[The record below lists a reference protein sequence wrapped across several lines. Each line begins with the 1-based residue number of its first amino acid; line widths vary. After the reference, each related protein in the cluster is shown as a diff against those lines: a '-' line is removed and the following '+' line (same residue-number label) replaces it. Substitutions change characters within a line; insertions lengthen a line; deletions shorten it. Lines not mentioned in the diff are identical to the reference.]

1 MGASRVQMLG
11 DTVIRAQ
18 KLRSW
23 ALITTILAS
32 SWTPAAAGTL
42 EDEMRD
48 LVANHP
54 QIQAKIKGVSSAD
67 EGIRGARSGYLP
79 SVKFS
84 GDQGHEYVDNPDR
97 RGTQGK
103 PFMDKRNTTGLTVT
117 QKIFDGFSTDSQV
130 ESAKTSR
137 RISESDLRSTRQ
149 ATLLE
154 GSIAYLDVM
163 RTTKLVAL
171 SRENERK
178 IAEQQNLED
187 ERVKKGSGI
196 ASDVLQAKQRLQVAK
211 ERRVNYEGQFHAA
224 VAKYTQVFGHAP
236 DVAALSDPPLP
247 LDLIPETL
255 DLSLEAAEK
264 DNPSLES
271 ATSTINLTAD
281 KRNIAEA
288 GYWPTLD
295 LVGKADYEHGKNA
308 TVGVRRDWSLMLVAS
323 WELFSGFKT
332 DATVAQASW
341 DHGASKD
348 NRFHTSRKIAEQ
360 ARVAWHK
367 LQTAR
372 QRLDLLENAAV
383 LAEEVWTAT
392 MKKREA
398 GKATVTEVLD
408 EETRINDAR
417 INYTGAYYDM
427 YQASYE
433 LLTAMGRLEVDNLSR
448 AKPASSL
455 DVSPL
460 RSVEY
465 TYPKDQAP
473 KPQAAHPAKA
483 PSPAVATPAAPALA
497 PVPAAQPAAKPDGQ
511 AADAAVM
518 ERVRDLVASQ
528 QQPDNSFWTI
538 R

>member
-1 MGASRVQMLG
+1 MGASHVHILGHRV
-11 DTVIRAQ
+11 TN
-18 KLRSW
+18 
-23 ALITTILAS
+23 AS
-32 SWTPAAAGTL
+32 SLKRWAALFTAVATFASPVVAATL
-42 EDEMRD
+42 DEEMRD
-48 LVANHP
+48 LVTNHP
-54 QIQAKIKGVSSAD
+54 QIQAKQKGVNSAE
-67 EGIRGARSGYLP
+67 EGIRNARSGYLP
-79 SVKFS
+79 TVKLN
-84 GDQGHEYVDNPDR
+84 GDQGHEYIDSPDR
-97 RGTQGK
+97 RAIQSK
-103 PFMDKRNTTGLTVT
+103 PFMDKRNTSSLTVT
-117 QKIFDGFSTDSQV
+117 QKIFDGFATDSQV
-130 ESAKTSR
+130 DAAKTTR
-137 RISESDLRSTRQ
+137 RITESDLRSVRQ

-154 GSIAYLDVM
+154 GAIAYLDIM

-196 ASDVLQAKQRLQVAK
+196 ASDVLSAKQRLQVAK

-236 DVAALSDPPLP
+236 DVATLADPPLP
-247 LDLIPETL
+247 MDLIPETM

-271 ATSTINLTAD
+271 ATRAIDLTGD
-281 KRNIAEA
+281 KRNLAEA

-308 TVGVRRDWSLMLVAS
+308 TVGVRRDWSVMLVAS

-332 DATVAQASW
+332 DAAVAQASW

-348 NRFHTSRKIAEQ
+348 TRFHTSRKVAEQ
-360 ARVAWHK
+360 VRTAWHK

-383 LAEEVWTAT
+383 LAEEVWAAT
-392 MKKREA
+392 QKKRDA

-417 INYTGAYYDM
+417 INYTGAFYDM

-433 LLTAMGRLEVDNLSR
+433 LLTAMGRLEVENLAR

-465 TYPKDQAP
+465 TYPRDQAP
-473 KPQAAHPAKA
+473 RAQPSRAVAPAPARPA
-483 PSPAVATPAAPALA
+483 PATPAQAPTAPQARDQAAKAEVLERMRDLA
-497 PVPAAQPAAKPDGQ
+497 AAQALPQ
-511 AADAAVM
+511 HTHT
-518 ERVRDLVASQ
+518 ET
-528 QQPDNSFWTI
+528 SFWTV

>member
-1 MGASRVQMLG
+1 MGASRVQ
-11 DTVIRAQ
+11 TSENTTI
-18 KLRSW
+18 KLSKLKYW
-23 ALITTILAS
+23 AAVTTILAGC
-32 SWTPAAAGTL
+32 WTPAMAGTL
-42 EDEMRD
+42 EEEMRD

-54 QIQAKIKGVSSAD
+54 QIQAKMKGVNSAD
-67 EGIRGARSGYLP
+67 EGIRGARAGYLP
-79 SVKFS
+79 TVKLT
-84 GDQGHEYVDNPDR
+84 GDQGHEYIDSPDR
-97 RGTQGK
+97 RGIQGK
-103 PFMDKRNTTGLTVT
+103 AFLDKRNTSGLTVT
-117 QKIFDGFSTDSQV
+117 QKIFDGFATDSAV
-130 ESAKTSR
+130 DSAKTSR
-137 RISESDLRSTRQ
+137 RISESDLRGTRQ
-149 ATLLE
+149 AALLE
-154 GSIAYLDVM
+154 GAVAYLDVM
-163 RTTKLVAL
+163 RNTKLVAL

-178 IAEQQNLED
+178 LAEQQNLED
-187 ERVKKGSGI
+187 ERVQKGSGI
-196 ASDVLQAKQRLQVAK
+196 ASDVLAAKQRLQVAK
-211 ERRVNYEGQFHAA
+211 ERRVKYEGDFHAS

-236 DVAALSDPPLP
+236 DVVALSDPPLP
-247 LDLIPETL
+247 LDLIPETIDQSL
-255 DLSLEAAEK
+255 DVAEK
-264 DNPSLES
+264 DNPILES
-271 ATSTINLTAD
+271 ATNTIDLTSD
-281 KRNIAEA
+281 KRNLAEA

-360 ARVAWHK
+360 ARTAWHK

-383 LAEEVWTAT
+383 LAEEVWAAT

-408 EETRINDAR
+408 EETRINEAR

-448 AKPASSL
+448 AKPANSL

-460 RSVEY
+460 KSVEY
-465 TYPKDQAP
+465 TYPRNQAP
-473 KPQAAHPAKA
+473 KLPPARPVSPVKA
-483 PSPAVATPAAPALA
+483 AAPAPA
-497 PVPAAQPAAKPDGQ
+497 PAQPAVTRPPAAKPDGQ
-511 AADAAVM
+511 TADAAVM

-528 QQPDNSFWTI
+528 QPADNSFWTI